1 MAMNNPYT
9 QYKQNSITTATPEE
23 LTLKLYNGVIKFM
36 KIAKMNMEEK
46 KVQDCNSNL
55 MRSQDIIDELNMT
68 LNMDYEIST
77 QLRNLYNFVKEQL
90 IEANIQKDTKILDGI
105 IPIMEDMRDTW
116 KEAME
121 IAKKGI
127 GQTEAVGAN

>member
-1 MAMNNPYT
+1 MAMNNPYS

-46 KVQDCNSNL
+46 KVQDCNNNL
-55 MRSQDIIDELNMT
+55 MRCQDIIDELNMT

-121 IAKKGI
+121 VAKKEKI
-127 GQTEAVGAN
+127 SPQVAEA